1 LKRLR
6 EVELIKVNLFMTDA
20 KIIKLYFSRSEI
32 AIAETDRKY
41 GKSCRSLSYNIVKS
55 FEDSEECVNST
66 YLKVWET
73 VPPKKPESLKA
84 YLFKIVRNISLNLYE
99 KIHTQKRGRGEI
111 DLVLEE
117 LSELIPSGSSVE
129 KASDDNTIKAV
140 LNYFL
145 SNLSDEKRDIFVLR
159 YFYLKSIKE
168 IADDMS
174 ASEGKIKMTL
184 KRLKDELKELLEK
197 EGIEV

>member
-1 LKRLR
+1 M
-6 EVELIKVNLFMTDA
+6 ELIKVNLFMTDA
-20 KIIKLYFSRSEI
+20 KIIKLYFSRSET
-32 AIAETDRKY
+32 AIDETDKKY
-41 GKSCRSLSYNIVKS
+41 GKACRGISYNIVKS

-84 YLFKIVRNISLNLYE
+84 YLFKIVRNISLNLFE

-117 LSELIPSGSSVE
+117 LSELIPSESCVE
-129 KASDDNTIKAV
+129 KASEDNTVKAV
-140 LNYFL
+140 INYFL
-145 SNLSDEKRDIFVLR
+145 AGLSSEKRSVFVMR
-159 YFYLKSIKE
+159 YFYLKPIKE
-168 IADDMS
+168 IAEEMGI
-174 ASEGKIKMTL
+174 SEGKVKMIL
-184 KRLKDELKELLEK
+184 KRLKDELKALLLK